1 MKSTDPCAWSMGTQ
15 GILRKGENLF
25 QGESQEQVMKLV
37 CPHVDFCLAL
47 NQHLNME
54 LIEMERRIFPDG
66 EVNPRIIEVPRSAL
80 LVNMLSSH
88 AFDPNRYIL
97 EYIFSIRNLMER
109 GAERILLVLPY
120 LPYSRQDAVF
130 RTGESFTSKFL
141 LDIFRDLGIEDIFSV
156 TFHLH
161 RQKDVN
167 LAEGIRLHNISGITA
182 LAEHL
187 KGFGLSNPLCL
198 APDEEAEKWAQ
209 EVAQTLDGDVAVL
222 KKRRDVSTGEIHTM
236 GEIPPGRDVIIV
248 DDMISTGSTMLR
260 ALAICRE
267 FDARRIVIS
276 AVHGIFSRPVDWNV
290 EIITTNTIENP
301 YAAVDITPYLAKT
314 LREFL

>member
-1 MKSTDPCAWSMGTQ
+1 MWS
-15 GILRKGENLF
+15 ISKEIVLERRRNLF
-25 QGESQEQVMKLV
+25 QDQSQVRFMKLV
-37 CPHVDFCLAL
+37 CPNVDFCLAL
-47 NQHLNME
+47 NQHLGMD
-54 LIEMERRIFPDG
+54 LIEMERRVFPDG
-66 EVNPRIIEVPRSAL
+66 EVNPRIVEAPSSVL
-80 LVNMLSSH
+80 LVNMLSSF
-88 AFDPNRYIL
+88 AFDPNRYIM
-97 EYIFSIRNLMER
+97 EYIFSIKNLLEH
-109 GAERILLVLPY
+109 GTERILLVLPY

-130 RTGESFTSKFL
+130 RMGESFTSKFL
-141 LDIFRDLGIEDIFSV
+141 LETFRDLGIEDIFSV

-167 LAEGIRLHNISGITA
+167 LVEGIRLHNISGIKP

-187 KGFGLSNPLCL
+187 RRSGLSHPLCL

-209 EVAQTLDGDVAVL
+209 EVAETLDGDVAVL
-222 KKRRDVSTGEIHTM
+222 KKRRDVNTGEIHTL
-236 GEIPPGRDVIIV
+236 GEIPSGRDVIIV

-276 AVHGIFSRPVDWNV
+276 AVHGIFSRPIDWQADV
-290 EIITTNTIENP
+290 ITTNTIENP
-301 YAAVDITPYLAKT
+301 YAAVDITPYLAES